1 MGKQDEYVSAF
12 GGFNFIKFST
22 DKVEVIPYSFSK
34 NSILELEKN
43 LLLFFLGSRP
53 NDRLLTTQIKQ
64 TKSRDSKTMKSLEN
78 VKNLAETMHD
88 SLSNNDFTSFAQLLH
103 KGWTEKKNFSNDVT
117 NEKIDLLYEKSLKL
131 GALGG
136 KLTGAGG
143 GGHLLLYCEPSK
155 QKLIIEEMTNRGL
168 KHIPFSFQ
176 NEGCKILNLYDYT
189 DRK

>member
-1 MGKQDEYVSAF
+1 
-12 GGFNFIKFST
+12 
-22 DKVEVIPYSFSK
+22 
-34 NSILELEKN
+34 
-43 LLLFFLGSRP
+43 
-53 NDRLLTTQIKQ
+53 
-64 TKSRDSKTMKSLEN
+64 
-78 VKNLAETMHD
+78 MHD
-88 SLSNNDFTSFAQLLH
+88 SLLNNDFTTFAQLLH

-117 NEKIDLLYEKSLKL
+117 NEKIDALYEKSLNL

-143 GGHLLLYCEPSK
+143 GGHLLLYCEPPK

-189 DRK
+189 PTK